1 MPARA
6 NTDFSGSASLFSS
19 SATHTIQ
26 VILSDEL
33 VKLVTSAL
41 PCAVIGRGIDNSL
54 NKELCR

>member
-1 MPARA
+1 MPTQA

-33 VKLVTSAL
+33 VELITSIL
-41 PCAVIGRGIDNSL
+41 PCPIMGGGINNSL
-54 NKELCR
+54 NKELCC